1 MEDSVVQSD
10 ELKGRLHPIV
20 DPIEEN
26 IINEP
31 TVVHPT
37 SHHIQKENQIRNV
50 CSCFNCKNF
59 I

>member
-50 CSCFNCKNF
+50 CSC
-59 I
+59 